1 MSDPLRVIEIFSSIQ
16 GEGFLAGRRQAFV
29 RLTGCNLDCSYCD
42 TAHGEAEIC
51 RIESAPGSGFFR
63 NVPQQIALRE
73 VAALIASW
81 VNELPGAHHS
91 ISLTGGEPLLSAEV
105 LVQWLPSLRKLLPVH
120 LETNGTMHLALE
132 QVIDQLDFISMDMKL
147 PSTSACT
154 EHLWELHRLFLR
166 SASRR
171 NVSVKLVVGDATTRE
186 EILQACTIIGD
197 VDSAIPL
204 FLQPVT
210 LSTGRVG
217 ISGSHLLGLQAL
229 AASRLPDVRV
239 VPQMHTML
247 GVA

>member
-1 MSDPLRVIEIFSSIQ
+1 MSEPLQVIEIFSSIQ
-16 GEGFLAGRRQAFV
+16 GEGFLAGRRQVFL

-42 TAHGEAEIC
+42 TAHGVAEAC
-51 RIESAPGSGFFR
+51 RIETAPGSGEFR
-63 NVPQQIALRE
+63 NAAQPVALSE
-73 VAALIASW
+73 VADLIASW
-81 VNELPGAHHS
+81 VSRLPGAHHS

-105 LVQWLPSLRKLLPVH
+105 LVQWLPALRNLLPVH

-132 QVIDQLDFISMDMKL
+132 QVIDQVDFISMDMKL

-154 EHLWELHRLFLR
+154 EHLWELHRLFLK
-166 SASRR
+166 SASSR
-171 NVSVKLVVGDATTRE
+171 NASVKLVVGDATTRE
-186 EILQACTIIGD
+186 EIIQACSIIGA
-197 VDSAIPL
+197 VNAAIPL
-204 FLQPVT
+204 FLQPMT

-239 VPQMHTML
+239 IPQMHTML